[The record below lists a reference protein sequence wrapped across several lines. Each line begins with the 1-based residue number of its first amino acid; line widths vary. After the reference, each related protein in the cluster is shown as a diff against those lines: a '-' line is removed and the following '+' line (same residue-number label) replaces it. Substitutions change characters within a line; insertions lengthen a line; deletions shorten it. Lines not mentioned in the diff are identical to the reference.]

1 MGFFRKFAIK
11 KIASDHIYGISR
23 VIADCRRHMYQVPK
37 RQWAKAI
44 VEARY
49 DEAEEKEVRELL
61 IDQIER
67 HEINDFLQFMIMIL
81 VAEGK
86 LELSG
91 IIQPNV
97 KRDWQQYILDEYGKH
112 GISINEAMERWN

>member
-11 KIASDHIYGISR
+11 QVAGDHIYGISQ
-23 VIADCRRHMYQVPK
+23 VIVQCKRDMPQVPK

-49 DEAEEKEVRELL
+49 DEPGEEEVRASLVEK
-61 IDQIER
+61 IDR
-67 HEINDFLQFMIMIL
+67 YEINDLLHFMIMTL

-86 LELSG
+86 LESSG
-91 IIQPNV
+91 LIQPSV
-97 KRDWQQYILDEYGKH
+97 KRDWQQYILDEYGKC
-112 GISINEAMERWN
+112 GIAINEATEHWG

>member
-11 KIASDHIYGISR
+11 KVAGDHIYGISH
-23 VIADCRRHMYQVPK
+23 VVAQCRRDMPQVPK
-37 RQWAKAI
+37 RQWARAI

-49 DEAEEKEVRELL
+49 DEPGEEEVRESL
-61 IDQIER
+61 IAQIES
-67 HEINDFLQFMIMIL
+67 HEINDLLHFMIMTL

-86 LELSG
+86 LELAG

-97 KRDWQQYILDEYGKH
+97 KRDWQQYILDEYGNH
-112 GISINEAMERWN
+112 GISISEATEDWG